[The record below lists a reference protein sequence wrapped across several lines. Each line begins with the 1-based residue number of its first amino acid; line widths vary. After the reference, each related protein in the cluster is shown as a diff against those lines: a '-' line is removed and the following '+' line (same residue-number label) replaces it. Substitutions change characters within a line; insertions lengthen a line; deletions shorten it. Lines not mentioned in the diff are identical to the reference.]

1 MITLNDGRL
10 ASSFDDN
17 KIRISSNNNVTDFY
31 NYNNQSV
38 ILTGHTD
45 FVNVIIQQQV
55 ILFNLYAIYLTIYV
69 VLY

>member
-17 KIRISSNNNVTDFY
+17 KIRISSNNNITDFY

>member
-17 KIRISSNNNVTDFY
+17 KIRISSNNNITDFY

-55 ILFNLYAIYLTIYV
+55 ILFNLYAIYLTIYA

>member
-17 KIRISSNNNVTDFY
+17 KIRISSNYNITDFY

-45 FVNVIIQQQV
+45 FVNAIIQQV
-55 ILFNLYAIYLTIYV
+55 ISSSQDILNAFI
-69 VLY
+69 